1 MPNMHHLII
10 LHRLMKLILAVVE
23 PILKSHFRR
32 DEFLGRINEMVY
44 FLPFSRQ
51 ELITLV
57 EKEMTFWAKKAKEKH
72 NVDIRWDG
80 DVLNLLAD
88 GYNVHYGARCR
99 KTKYFIRSENSRCLF

>member
-1 MPNMHHLII
+1 MNLFF
-10 LHRLMKLILAVVE
+10 AVVQ
-23 PILKSHFRR
+23 PILKYHFRR

-57 EKEMTFWAKKAKEKH
+57 EKEMKFWAKKAKEKH
-72 NVDIRWDG
+72 NVDILWDG

-88 GYNVHYGARCR
+88 GYNVHYGAR
-99 KTKYFIRSENSRCLF
+99 

>member
-1 MPNMHHLII
+1 
-10 LHRLMKLILAVVE
+10 MKF
-23 PILKSHFRR
+23 HFRR

-57 EKEMTFWAKKAKEKH
+57 EKEMTFWAKKAKKKH
-72 NVDIRWDG
+72 NVDIRWNG

-88 GYNVHYGARCR
+88 GYNVHYGARCLKQSISSDVR
-99 KTKYFIRSENSRCLF
+99 RTVDAYLEIFRD